1 MIIKKKLLIILAVI
15 LLIGQI
21 VYESVYVINQ
31 DEQIILTRF
40 GKIMKGTIKEPGYH
54 IKLYRIDQVVRYPS
68 KQIMANIEF
77 TGCPPR
83 MPAYHATMSFIIAD
97 PIDFYCTIDAIESL
111 PVRVSYLLNERY
123 CNKKSVAINDASI
136 SSISSFIDTELTKY
150 GVSIINIDFS
160 G

>member
-1 MIIKKKLLIILAVI
+1 MINKKKWSIVLAAILFIAS
-15 LLIGQI
+15 I
-21 VYESVYVINQ
+21 VYESVYIINP

-40 GKIMKGTIKEPGYH
+40 GKIEKGTIKEPGYH

-83 MPAYHATMSFIIAD
+83 MPAYHATMSFIIVD
-97 PIDFYCTIDAIESL
+97 
-111 PVRVSYLLNERY
+111 
-123 CNKKSVAINDASI
+123 AINDASI